1 MKDIAQKIK
10 NTKNIVITAHI
21 SEDADAIGSTYALTT
36 SLRNIGKNVTL
47 VLSDKP
53 EDRLQFLKCDYVV
66 YEEGMTPPQDLLIC
80 LDSADVK
87 RLDTRAMFLEKSESI
102 SIDHHY
108 TNTNYADINYVDG
121 DASST
126 GELIFM
132 LLKEMNLPIT
142 KEIAEFLYISI
153 SGDTGSFKYSCASPK
168 TMRIV
173 ADLMETGINHAEL
186 SRKLHETE
194 KMEVVRLKGHIMSLV
209 KSYYDGKLKMVDLDN
224 DIFDEFGVDEK
235 NAGDVVNIPRMI
247 EGTEI
252 AVSVRETEEK
262 IKLSFRSN
270 GTYNV
275 SDIAARFGGGGHKM
289 AAGAAA
295 KNKTLKEVEEKIV
308 EAVGEYIND

>member
-1 MKDIAQKIK
+1 MKEIAKKIQ
-10 NTKNIVITAHI
+10 NAENIVITTHI
-21 SEDADAIGSTYALTT
+21 SEDADAIGSTFALSTA
-36 SLRNIGKNVTL
+36 LRNIGKSVTL
-47 VLSDKP
+47 ILSDNP

-66 YEEGMTPPQDLLIC
+66 FEENMTPPQDLLIC

-87 RLDTRAMFLEKSESI
+87 RLDTRAVFLEKSESI

-126 GELIFM
+126 GELVFM
-132 LLKEMNLPIT
+132 LLKEMKLPIT

-153 SGDTGSFKYSCASPK
+153 SGDTGSFKYSCTSPK

-173 ADLMETGINHAEL
+173 ADLMETGIDHAEL
-186 SRKLHETE
+186 SRRLHETE
-194 KMEVVRLKGHIMSLV
+194 KIETVHLKGHIMSEV
-209 KSYYDGKLKMVDLDN
+209 KSYYDGKLRMVILDK
-224 DIFDEFGVDEK
+224 DIFDTFGVDEK
-235 NAGDVVNIPRMI
+235 NVGDVVNIPRMI

-252 AVSVRETEEK
+252 AVSVRETTEK
-262 IKLSFRSN
+262 IKISFRSN

-275 SDIAARFGGGGHKM
+275 SDIAACFGGGGHKM